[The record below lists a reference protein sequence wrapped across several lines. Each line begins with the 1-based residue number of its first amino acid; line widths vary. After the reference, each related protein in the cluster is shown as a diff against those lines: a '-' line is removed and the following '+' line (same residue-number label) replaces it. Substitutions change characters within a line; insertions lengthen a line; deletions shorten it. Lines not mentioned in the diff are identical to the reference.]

1 MLYEDDFEI
10 VTTKSRVQNSRVSCN
25 DCSRHFEMSA
35 QPTSLSLRIAPI
47 FREQVSIAMLILLDL
62 DL

>member
-10 VTTKSRVQNSRVSCN
+10 VKTKSRAQNSRVSCS
-25 DCSRHFEMSA
+25 DYSKHFETSA

-47 FREQVSIAMLILLDL
+47 PREQVSIAMLILLDL